1 MGYNSV
7 FKRLI
12 ATLNKANKQLDL
24 RESKQKNEHNQNK
37 AFLPSSDL
45 LFTYVLFTYVPF
57 VSQNS

>member
-24 RESKQKNEHNQNK
+24 QKRKKPNKHNQNK
-37 AFLPSSDL
+37 AFLPSSNL
-45 LFTYVLFTYVPF
+45 LFIYVLFTYVPF
-57 VSQNS
+57 VSQNY